1 MLYIGTRGSN
11 LALTQARWVLTQI
24 WTRFP
29 EVTESELSL
38 KVIKTT
44 GDKDG
49 HFPIGSGST
58 RGVFV
63 KELEE
68 ALISK
73 EIDLAVHSM
82 KDMPTNNPDSLEI
95 RVIPARED
103 ARDTLVSKTK
113 ATFKELPQGAVIG
126 TGSPRRQAQILAAR
140 PDLLVAGIRG
150 NVDTRIQKTLN
161 GDYDAI
167 ILACAGLNRLGL
179 QEHCGAPLEFTE
191 MLPAP
196 GQGALALE
204 TRKNENRIGQLIEFL
219 HHPATA
225 TAVAAERAFL
235 RRLEGGCTSPIAV
248 YAAQNADRIRIEGLV
263 ARADGSKVIRD
274 SVTSEARLAEESAI
288 ELAERILA
296 RGGDSI
302 LRPSS

>member
-1 MLYIGTRGSN
+1 
-11 LALTQARWVLTQI
+11 LTQI
-24 WTRFP
+24 RTRFP
-29 EVTESELSL
+29 ELTESELSL

-44 GDKDG
+44 GDKEG
-49 HFPIGSGST
+49 HFPIASGST

-68 ALISK
+68 ALMAK

-82 KDMPTNNPDSLEI
+82 KDMPTTNPDSLEI

-103 ARDTLVSKTK
+103 ARDTLVSKSR
-113 ATFKELPQGAVIG
+113 AVFRELPGGAVVG
-126 TGSPRRQAQILAAR
+126 TGSPRRQAQVLAAR
-140 PDLLVAGIRG
+140 PDLRVAGIRG
-150 NVDTRIQKTLN
+150 NVDTRIQKAMN

-179 QEHCGAPLEFTE
+179 PEHCGAPLEFTD

-204 TRKNENRIGQLIEFL
+204 TRKNENRIGSLIEFL

-225 TAVAAERAFL
+225 TAVSAERAFL
-235 RRLEGGCTSPIAV
+235 RRLGGGCTSPIAV
-248 YAAQNADRIRIEGLV
+248 YAAQDGDGIRIEGLV
-263 ARADGSKVIRD
+263 ASADGSKVIRD
-274 SVTSEARLAEESAI
+274 SVTTEPRLAEESAI
-288 ELAERILA
+288 NLAERILA
-296 RGGDSI
+296 GGGDSI
-302 LRPSS
+302 LRPH

>member
-11 LALTQARWVLTQI
+11 LALAQARWVLTQVR
-24 WTRFP
+24 TRFP
-29 EVTESELSL
+29 EVTESDLSL
-38 KVIKTT
+38 KIIKTT

-68 ALISK
+68 ALLSK

-82 KDMPTNNPDSLEI
+82 KDMPTKNPDSLEI

-103 ARDTLVSKTK
+103 ARDTLVSRTR
-113 ATFKELPQGAVIG
+113 AVFGELPQGALIG

-140 PDLLVAGIRG
+140 PDLQIAGIRG
-150 NVDTRIQKTLN
+150 NVDTRIQKAIN
-161 GDYDAI
+161 GEYDAI

-179 QEHCGAPLEFTE
+179 QEHRGAPLEFAD

-204 TRKNENRIGQLIEFL
+204 TRKDENRIGSLIEFL

-225 TAVAAERAFL
+225 TAVTAERAFL

-248 YAAQNADRIRIEGLV
+248 YAVQDADRIRIEGLV
-263 ARADGSKVIRD
+263 ASADGRKVIRD
-274 SVTSEARLAEESAI
+274 SVTTEARLAEESAI
-288 ELAERILA
+288 GLAERILA
-296 RGGDSI
+296 KGGDSI
-302 LRPSS
+302 LRPIS

>member
-24 WTRFP
+24 CTRFP
-29 EVTESELSL
+29 EITESVSL

-44 GDKDG
+44 GDRDG
-49 HFPIGSGST
+49 QFPIGSGST

-63 KELEE
+63 KELQE
-68 ALISK
+68 ALMSK

-82 KDMPTNNPDSLEI
+82 KDMPTKNPDSLEI

-103 ARDTLVSKTK
+103 ARDTLVSK
-113 ATFKELPQGAVIG
+113 ARAVFKELPHGALVG
-126 TGSPRRQAQILAAR
+126 TGSPRRQAQILAVR
-140 PDLLVAGIRG
+140 PDLRVAGIRG
-150 NVDTRIQKTLN
+150 NVDTRIQKALN

-179 QEHCGAPLEFTE
+179 REHCGAPLEFTE

-204 TRKNENRIGQLIEFL
+204 TRKDENQIGSLIEFL

-225 TAVAAERAFL
+225 TAVSAEREFL

-248 YAAQNADRIRIEGLV
+248 YATQDADRIRIEGLV
-263 ARADGSKVIRD
+263 ASMDGSKVIRD
-274 SVTSEARLAEESAI
+274 SVSTEARLAEESAI

-302 LRPSS
+302 LRPLS